1 MADPSLLTDL
11 LPQEPVGQDFHA
23 HVGRISRQS
32 SIFLAGTIFTAVASY
47 LFKIYVARM
56 LGASALGIYA
66 LGMTVTGLVGV
77 FAAVG
82 LPQSAT
88 RFVAAYSATGQ
99 TAKLRGFLYRATLM
113 LVGLQLLGGLVII
126 AAKGPIA
133 SHLYHTPVLATYM
146 WYFVALMAVGTF
158 TSFLSEVLAGYRD
171 VTIRTIVVN
180 FAGTP
185 LLIISVVAFVSL
197 GYGLRGYLIGQ
208 FISGVLVL
216 ALLAVAARR
225 LNPGAASLRP
235 FHYVPIEKTVISYS
249 VTLLGVQA
257 LEFLLAQTDRIALG
271 VFTSTS
277 AVGIYALAVGLTA
290 FVPIA
295 LKSINQIFSP
305 TISELHAKGQ
315 HDLLLKLYQTLTK
328 WTLGLT
334 IPLAFSVMIFARP
347 LMAVFGHDFESGW
360 PILIIVSAGE
370 LINCGVGSVGL
381 LLMMS
386 GEESTAL
393 RIQMWL
399 APIVAMAN
407 FITIAIW
414 GLMGAAVV
422 TAATSTLINLL
433 YLRAV
438 KRKLKIFPSMTGY
451 LQLIPAAG
459 VSIAVLELAR
469 QVSVPSRWQLAVI
482 ALSTIASYASLLVTF
497 LMSSGDREDKAMF
510 RLAWERIRSFKQSRT
525 L

>member
-1 MADPSLLTDL
+1 MADPSLVTDL
-11 LPQEPVGQDFHA
+11 LPEPAVGQDFHA
-23 HVGRISRQS
+23 HIGRISCQS
-32 SIFLAGTIFTAVASY
+32 SIFFAGTIFTAVAGY
-47 LFKIYVARM
+47 LFKVYVARM

-77 FAAVG
+77 FAAAG

-99 TAKLRGFLYRATLM
+99 TIKLRGFLYRAVLM
-113 LVGLQLLGGLVII
+113 LVGLQLLGGLII
-126 AAKGPIA
+126 LAAKGPIA
-133 SHLYHTPVLATYM
+133 TRVYHSPVLATYM
-146 WYFVALMAVGTF
+146 WLFVVLMAVGTL
-158 TSFLSEVLAGYRD
+158 TSFFSEVLAGYRD
-171 VTIRTIVVN
+171 VTVRTIVVN
-180 FAGTP
+180 FVGTP
-185 LLIISVVAFVSL
+185 LLIVSVVAFVSL

-208 FISGVLVL
+208 LVSGIIVL
-216 ALLAVAARR
+216 ALMARAVRRIDPAAT
-225 LNPGAASLRP
+225 GLRP
-235 FHYVPIEKTVISYS
+235 FHFVPIEKAVIGYS
-249 VTLLGVQA
+249 TTLLGVQA

-277 AVGIYALAVGLTA
+277 AVGIYALAVGLTG

-305 TISELHAKGQ
+305 TIAELHARGE
-315 HDLLLKLYQTLTK
+315 HDVLLKLYQTLTK

-347 LMAVFGHDFESGW
+347 LMAVFGHDFERGW
-360 PILIIVSAGE
+360 PILAIVSAGE
-370 LINCGVGSVGL
+370 LINCGVGSVGV

-386 GEESTAL
+386 GEESTAF

-399 APIVAMAN
+399 APLVTVAN
-407 FITIAIW
+407 FSMIAIW

-438 KRKLKIFPSMTGY
+438 KRKLKIFPSVRGY
-451 LQLIPAAG
+451 VHLLPATVVSVAVLMLARRIG
-459 VSIAVLELAR
+459 VSTG
-469 QVSVPSRWQLAVI
+469 WQLGVI
-482 ALSTIASYASLLVTF
+482 ALSTIASYAVFLVTF
-497 LMSSGDREDKAMF
+497 MSSANREDKAMF
-510 RLAWERIRSFKQSRT
+510 GVAWERIKSFKQRR
-525 L
+525 